1 MARQWFDKIKEA
13 LFAIIPIVV
22 IVLVLHF
29 TGLAHLTN
37 NELYP
42 FLGAAFFMI
51 LGLIL
56 FNMGADS
63 AITKMGDHIG
73 ATLTKRGNIF
83 TIIIVAFCIGTF
95 VTLAEPD
102 VQFLSGQVPV
112 NTWLFAGLI
121 GIGVGLFLVAGLLR
135 IIFKKNL
142 EVWFIIFYGLVFAIA
157 SLYVQKTDNL
167 AYISLAFDAGGVTTG
182 SLTVPFI
189 MALGAAMANVRGG
202 NKKQADSFGLIALC
216 SIGPI
221 IMILLLGL
229 FAQGNGSYVPRSP
242 NGFWESLF
250 VNYKNVTFS
259 LIPIVIFFFAY
270 EVLFIKL
277 PVKQVLKIVI
287 GIIYTYIGLVLF
299 LAAIDYGFFPVGKAI
314 GKEIG
319 SLALSSGLNW
329 IIILI
334 GVILGMVSAIAEP
347 AIYVLNKQVEEI
359 SGGTISRKKMLVGI
373 ALGIGL
379 SVALSMIRL
388 LYDINIL
395 YFLVPGYIL
404 AITLS
409 FVVPNIY
416 TAVAFDSGGAASG
429 MMTATFILPFAIGI
443 CTTFYAAQNPSDL
456 NNTITQNAFG
466 MVAMVAMTP
475 IVVVQLLGFNSLMK
489 ENSRR
494 RMARARVREV
504 FDDQIINFI

>member
-1 MARQWFDKIKEA
+1 MARQWFEKIKEA

-29 TGLAHLTN
+29 TGLARLTN

-42 FLGAAFFMI
+42 FLGASFAMVI
-51 LGLIL
+51 GIIL
-56 FNMGADS
+56 FTMGADS
-63 AITKMGDHIG
+63 AIATMGDHVG
-73 ATLTKRGNIF
+73 SSLTKRGNILL
-83 TIIIVAFCIGTF
+83 IIVVAFCIGTF

-189 MALGAAMANVRGG
+189 MALGAAMATVRGG

-229 FAQGNGSYVPRSP
+229 FAQGNGSYVAPSP
-242 NGFWESLF
+242 SGLWESLF
-250 VNYKNVTFS
+250 VNYKNVTMS
-259 LIPIVIFFFAY
+259 IIPIVAFFFLY
-270 EVLFIKL
+270 EIIFIRL
-277 PVKQVLKIVI
+277 PIKQILKIVV
-287 GIIYTYIGLVLF
+287 GIIFTYVGLILF

-319 SLALSSGLNW
+319 SLALETGYTW

-334 GVILGMVSAIAEP
+334 GAILGMVSAVAEP
-347 AIYVLNKQVEEI
+347 AIYVLNQQVEEI
-359 SGGTISRKKMLVGI
+359 SGGMISRKKMLVGI
-373 ALGIGL
+373 AIGIGI

-388 LYDINIL
+388 LFNISIL

-404 AITLS
+404 AIILS

-416 TAVAFDSGGAASG
+416 TAVAFDSGGVASG
-429 MMTATFILPFAIGI
+429 TMTATFILPFAIGI
-443 CTTFYAAQNPSDL
+443 CTTFYAGLTPADL
-456 NNTITQNAFG
+456 NNVISQNAFG

-475 IVVVQLLGFNSLMK
+475 IVVVQLLGFSSLMK
-489 ENSRR
+489 ENTRR

-504 FDDQIINFI
+504 YDDQIINFI